1 MLWLGFY
8 FPQLPL
14 DVFAADGEAVPLAVT
29 RRDGGRDVIDRCNSL
44 AREGGIC
51 AGMPLP
57 GALALLPGL
66 QVRQRDRNRERQAM
80 EALAGWAWQYSSRI
94 SFDPLLMLLEAGASL
109 KLFGGFSA
117 LLEQMRRDQ
126 PCMDCLQH
134 WALAPSPMA
143 ASLLARAR
151 PGACIHDRGRLVEQL
166 ADIPLQ
172 NLTRNSQARELMRGI
187 GLSSIGDCLGLPR
200 PELARRAG
208 PELMLLL
215 DRLLGRTPDPRPLW
229 RPPEV
234 FSQRLL
240 LLSEIS
246 HASALLFPARRLVA
260 SLCGFLRGRGGAVQH
275 LQWRFLHRD
284 AEPTRMEQGLL
295 RPSREAEHILELFRQ
310 SLERLELPGAVVEME
325 LQVADWQVLQ
335 EEAGD
340 LFPCGQGARDEK
352 FLERLRARLGNEAVR
367 GIQVQADHR
376 PERAWRYCKPMETTE
391 AGGRISAWH
400 ARQPVWLLPG
410 PQLLSLRHGR
420 PWHEGELQLREF
432 SQRME
437 SGWWD
442 GNDVQRDYY
451 RASNPAGRQLWIYR
465 ERRSGNWFLQG
476 FFD

>member
-1 MLWLGFY
+1 MRWLGFY

-14 DVFAADGEAVPLAVT
+14 DVFASDGEAVPLAVT

-44 AREGGIC
+44 AREQGIC

-66 QVRQRDRNRERQAM
+66 QARQRDRNRERQAM

-117 LLEQMRRDQ
+117 LLEQMHQDQ

-143 ASLLARAR
+143 ASLLARVR
-151 PGACIHDRGRLVEQL
+151 PGACIHDRGQLVEQL

-172 NLTRNSQARELMRGI
+172 NLTQNSRTLELMRGI

-200 PELARRAG
+200 PELARRVG

-215 DRLLGRTPDPRPLW
+215 DRLLCRTPDPRPLW
-229 RPPEV
+229 HPPEV

-240 LLSEIS
+240 LLSEIN

-260 SLCGFLRGRGGAVQH
+260 SLCGFLRGRGGVVQH

-284 AEPTRMEQGLL
+284 AEPTLMEQGLL
-295 RPSREAEHILELFRQ
+295 RPSREVEHILELFRQ
-310 SLERLELPGAVVEME
+310 SLERLELSGAVMEME
-325 LQVADWQVLQ
+325 LQVADWQALQ
-335 EEAGD
+335 EDADD
-340 LFPCGQGARDEK
+340 LFPCGQGVQDEK
-352 FLERLRARLGNEAVR
+352 FLERLRARLGSEAVR

-376 PERAWRYCKPMETTE
+376 PERAWCYCEPMETAET
-391 AGGRISAWH
+391 GGRVSAGH
-400 ARQPVWLLPG
+400 ARQPVWLLPR

-420 PWHEGELQLREF
+420 PWYEGELQLQEF

-442 GNDVQRDYY
+442 GEDVQRDYY
-451 RASNPAGRQLWIYR
+451 RASTPVGRQLWIYR